1 MLGFIVKTDKRSH
14 EPKLLCEDVINPDDM
29 KEATF
34 KEVHFAFDSNFNQE
48 VLDSF
53 KSFLLEN
60 SGPCTTYIHIKEGD
74 KVTVLKTPSQLNL
87 TSSDDVIKEAEEK
100 YSFINNYK
108 SDKEIGKIDESFA
121 KRVGAIEFFGGKI
134 CVILGIAAMFLEN
147 RYTIY
152 FFIIGIGGI
161 ILLLSINQFFFRKKK
176 VKQ

>member
-1 MLGFIVKTDKRSH
+1 MI
-14 EPKLLCEDVINPDDM
+14 
-29 KEATF
+29 
-34 KEVHFAFDSNFNQE
+34 
-48 VLDSF
+48 
-53 KSFLLEN
+53 
-60 SGPCTTYIHIKEGD
+60 
-74 KVTVLKTPSQLNL
+74 VLKIVLIIIGIPFMYYGFNILF
-87 TSSDDVIKEAEEK
+87 KEK